1 MRPLTI
7 SDATSVLGLQQ
18 EIQRSEESR
27 YDHRL
32 HGVLLV
38 AQGMTCPE
46 VARLLGDAPRSV
58 ENWVHRFDQY
68 GLAGLTEG
76 ERTGRPSRLDQKQV
90 KEINRVLRA
99 KPSDAGM
106 RVNLWDGKTLSA
118 WIDKT
123 YGVQLGVRQ
132 CQRLFRQLEFR
143 LHKPRLVLARADPL
157 RQKKHKKTPQTD
169 GGRYGGLVGSGRSA
183 LSAARIALPHVGSA
197 GNQGSHCV
205 PSSDAQERRLLC
217 CRTSAGRQVS
227 LPPRDGK
234 IQRRD
239 LLGFPES
246 VREVSA
252 VPGRRILAIS
262 DNAQYHRSKLHLE
275 CRDQQAPQFGLDFL
289 PPYSPDLNP
298 IERVWK
304 LTRRLCLHN
313 RYFGFLD
320 GVAAVEDQFA
330 EWIKPNDSLRRLC
343 AIT

>member
-1 MRPLTI
+1 MRPLRI
-7 SDATSVLGLQQ
+7 SDTASVLGLQQ

-58 ENWVHRFDQY
+58 EYWVHRFDRQ

-76 ERTGRPSRLDQKQV
+76 ERPGRPRRLEDKHV

-143 LHKPRLVLARADPL
+143 LRKPRPVLARADPA
-157 RQKKHKKTPQTD
+157 RQKKHKKN
-169 GGRYGGLVGSGRSA
+169 SA
-183 LSAARIALPHVGSA
+183 
-197 GNQGSHCV
+197 N
-205 PSSDAQERRLLC
+205 
-217 CRTSAGRQVS
+217 
-227 LPPRDGK
+227 
-234 IQRRD
+234 
-239 LLGFPES
+239 
-246 VREVSA
+246 
-252 VPGRRILAIS
+252 
-262 DNAQYHRSKLHLE
+262 
-275 CRDQQAPQFGLDFL
+275 
-289 PPYSPDLNP
+289 
-298 IERVWK
+298 
-304 LTRRLCLHN
+304 
-313 RYFGFLD
+313 
-320 GVAAVEDQFA
+320 
-330 EWIKPNDSLRRLC
+330 
-343 AIT
+343 